1 MKSIRGKELR
11 RMIIAACNNVQ
22 RNRQLIDDLNVFPVP
37 DGDTGSNMSMTL
49 MSVAKALKQS
59 DSDSCSDIAKV
70 ASSGALR
77 GARGNS
83 GVITSQIFRGLYMS
97 LKEKEEVSND
107 EFCDAIDMA
116 REYAYKAVMKP
127 KEGTILTIIR
137 VMAEKAIELKGK
149 NLDIDEILNKVV
161 EHGKEVL
168 EQTPDMLPAL
178 KEAGVVDSGG
188 TGLVKIFEGLYN
200 GYVNKDEEELE
211 KESNE
216 ETDAQGGNVANF
228 AAFNTE
234 DIVFKYCTEFLVDK
248 EKYSPAKLQTLHDY
262 LTSGIGDSLV
272 FVEDDD
278 IVKVHIHTNEPTKVL
293 DKALE
298 IGSFVKVKVE
308 NMKVQHENVL
318 VENNQ
323 ASSNNTNSKKEE
335 VKETKKEMPH
345 KDIGFIA
352 VSAGSGFN
360 EILNNLNI
368 DYVISG
374 GQTMNPSTD
383 DFMNAINE
391 INADNIVIF
400 PNNKNIIMAAEQAKE
415 LVEDKNIFV
424 IKTKAVTE
432 CISAMVNYSEG
443 MDINDV
449 VSDMSEAI
457 TNVRTAE
464 ITYAVRDTKSN
475 GKEITKG
482 DIIGILD
489 GEIKV
494 VGKKVVEV
502 ARGIVDELASQ
513 KPDIISIYNG
523 EDANSDE
530 TSVLET
536 YISEKYPKM
545 DVEVEDGNQP
555 LYYYII
561 SAE

>member
-1 MKSIRGKELR
+1 MKTIRGKELR
-11 RMIIAACNNVQ
+11 RMFIAASNNVQ

-49 MSVAKALKQS
+49 VSVAKALKAC
-59 DSDSCSDIAKV
+59 DSDNASDVAKV

-83 GVITSQIFRGLYMS
+83 GVITSQILRGIYMS
-97 LKEKEEVSND
+97 LKEKEEVTTD
-107 EFCDAIDMA
+107 DFCDAIASAKD
-116 REYAYKAVMKP
+116 YAYKAVMKP

-137 VMAEKAIELKGK
+137 VMQEKALELKGTNMEMDEMLK
-149 NLDIDEILNKVV
+149 KVLD
-161 EHGKEVL
+161 HGMEVL

-200 GYVNKDEEELE
+200 GLVNEKEEELE
-211 KESNE
+211 KEEAESE
-216 ETDAQGGNVANF
+216 GGQVANF

-234 DIVFKYCTEFLVDK
+234 DIVFKYCTEFLIDK

-308 NMKVQHENVL
+308 NMKIQHENVL
-318 VENNQ
+318 VDNNQ
-323 ASSNNTNSKKEE
+323 APAKAEAKEE
-335 VKETKKEMPH
+335 KKMPK
-345 KDIGFIA
+345 KDIGFIS
-352 VSAGSGFN
+352 VSMGDGFT
-360 EILNNLNI
+360 EILNSLKI

-383 DFMNAINE
+383 DFMNAIE
-391 INADNIVIF
+391 KVNADNIVIF

-415 LVEDKNIFV
+415 LCEDKNIVV
-424 IKTKAVTE
+424 IKSKAVTE
-432 CISAMVNYSEG
+432 CISAMVMYQEG
-443 MDINDV
+443 ASIEDVTNDMN
-449 VSDMSEAI
+449 DAI
-457 TNVRTAE
+457 ANVRTAE

-475 GKEITKG
+475 GKDIAKG

-494 VGKKVVEV
+494 VGKKVSQV
-502 ARGIVDELASQ
+502 AREIVDELASK
-513 KPDIISIYNG
+513 KPDIISIYTG
-523 EDANSDE
+523 EDTKEEEAGI
-530 TSVLET
+530 LEA
-536 YISEKYPKM
+536 YVKEKYPKM
-545 DVEVEDGNQP
+545 DCEVENGGQP